1 MQSERSQMVTLMGYA
16 QERGPAGTLAT
27 LWYYRTVNVR
37 QVSALFNTNFLGLN
51 PIISTLLP

>member
-1 MQSERSQMVTLMGYA
+1 MVTLMGYA